1 MLRAAIRRTMPE
13 GQDADIDDIEQQARI
28 KVWRA
33 LSSGRDIRNPSSY
46 LYRVAVNA
54 TLDALRQAKARRE
67 QPLPGHEDG
76 PKMAEIE
83 TAAPDLQRQV
93 TPEQQLTMRQ
103 ALDHAGECLA
113 GLIPN
118 RRRAVGLYLQGFTTV
133 EIGGLLGWSEAKARN
148 LLYRGR
154 QDLRRCL
161 QLKGVEYEAE

>member
-28 KVWRA
+28 KVWKA

-67 QPLPGHEDG
+67 QPLTGDEDG
-76 PKMAEIE
+76 PIMPEIE
-83 TAAPDLQRQV
+83 ETALNLQRQV
-93 TPEQQLTMRQ
+93 TPEQQLTLRQ
-103 ALDHAGECLA
+103 ALDHAGDCLA

-118 RRRAVGLYLQGFTTV
+118 RRRAVGLSLQGFTTV
-133 EIGGLLGWSEAKARN
+133 EIGDLLGWSEAKARN

-161 QLKGVEYEAE
+161 QRRGVEYEAE